1 MTTPA
6 SRTRLS
12 PAARRAQL
20 LELGAR
26 LFATRSVD
34 EISIDVLAEEAGVSR
49 GLLYHYFGSKQD
61 FRLAVIR
68 HAVEDLVEQTAP
80 PADGEPL
87 ERMLASLG
95 VYVDYV
101 LANLTLYRSLVR
113 AAAGGTD
120 EIRALY
126 DEGRFALTDRI
137 FREDAEGEIV
147 KDTPQS
153 RLVVR
158 GWSAMA
164 EEMVLTWADD
174 PSVMTRDELLSVLAL
189 YAPAESLSQADKR
202 ILPPCRSLSVSGN
215 PPHRLPARDAG
226 IIPDRCGSIRCSRCT
241 ALRSV
246 VRRPT
251 SSYRPHSLLKFG
263 YRRMP
268 DWLSIH
274 EPVLINTVGHAAGA
288 VIFGI
293 LLYFL
298 VAGRQRAWLPSI
310 AAALAMLW
318 NVGSLVT
325 LAAGPKEGSLA
336 DIAAA
341 ASFSVLSLLPAVLA
355 PHLARPPRQKDF
367 GAGLRLSA
375 QLPSLCTWRTSSP
388 ALPASTTR
396 RCCS

>member
-1 MTTPA
+1 MTTPTA
-6 SRTRLS
+6 RTRLS

-137 FREDAEGEIV
+137 FREDAQGEIV

-174 PSVMTRDELLSVLAL
+174 PSVMTRDELLGILAL
-189 YAPAESLSQADKR
+189 S
-202 ILPPCRSLSVSGN
+202 
-215 PPHRLPARDAG
+215 
-226 IIPDRCGSIRCSRCT
+226 
-241 ALRSV
+241 
-246 VRRPT
+246 
-251 SSYRPHSLLKFG
+251 
-263 YRRMP
+263 
-268 DWLSIH
+268 
-274 EPVLINTVGHAAGA
+274 
-288 VIFGI
+288 
-293 LLYFL
+293 
-298 VAGRQRAWLPSI
+298 
-310 AAALAMLW
+310 
-318 NVGSLVT
+318 
-325 LAAGPKEGSLA
+325 
-336 DIAAA
+336 
-341 ASFSVLSLLPAVLA
+341 LPAVVDL
-355 PHLARPPRQKDF
+355 
-367 GAGLRLSA
+367 
-375 QLPSLCTWRTSSP
+375 T
-388 ALPASTTR
+388 
-396 RCCS
+396 

>member
-1 MTTPA
+1 MTTTPA
-6 SRTRLS
+6 RTRLS
-12 PAARRAQL
+12 PEARRTQL

-34 EISIDVLAEEAGVSR
+34 EISIDVLAEEAGISR
-49 GLLYHYFGSKQD
+49 GLIYHYFGSKQD

-87 ERMLASLG
+87 ERMLISLG

-137 FREDAEGEIV
+137 FREDAQGEIV

-174 PSVMTRDELLSVLAL
+174 PSVMTRAELLSVLAL
-189 YAPAESLSQADKR
+189 S
-202 ILPPCRSLSVSGN
+202 
-215 PPHRLPARDAG
+215 
-226 IIPDRCGSIRCSRCT
+226 
-241 ALRSV
+241 
-246 VRRPT
+246 
-251 SSYRPHSLLKFG
+251 
-263 YRRMP
+263 
-268 DWLSIH
+268 
-274 EPVLINTVGHAAGA
+274 
-288 VIFGI
+288 
-293 LLYFL
+293 
-298 VAGRQRAWLPSI
+298 
-310 AAALAMLW
+310 
-318 NVGSLVT
+318 
-325 LAAGPKEGSLA
+325 
-336 DIAAA
+336 
-341 ASFSVLSLLPAVLA
+341 LPAVVDL
-355 PHLARPPRQKDF
+355 
-367 GAGLRLSA
+367 
-375 QLPSLCTWRTSSP
+375 T
-388 ALPASTTR
+388 
-396 RCCS
+396 

>member
-1 MTTPA
+1 MTTSPA
-6 SRTRLS
+6 RTRLS
-12 PAARRAQL
+12 PEARRAQL

-34 EISIDVLAEEAGVSR
+34 EISIDVLAEEAGISR
-49 GLLYHYFGSKQD
+49 GLIYHYFGSKQD

-68 HAVEDLVEQTAP
+68 HAVEDLVAQTAP

-87 ERMLASLG
+87 ERMLISLG

-137 FREDAEGEIV
+137 FREDAQGEII

-189 YAPAESLSQADKR
+189 S
-202 ILPPCRSLSVSGN
+202 
-215 PPHRLPARDAG
+215 
-226 IIPDRCGSIRCSRCT
+226 
-241 ALRSV
+241 
-246 VRRPT
+246 
-251 SSYRPHSLLKFG
+251 
-263 YRRMP
+263 
-268 DWLSIH
+268 
-274 EPVLINTVGHAAGA
+274 
-288 VIFGI
+288 
-293 LLYFL
+293 
-298 VAGRQRAWLPSI
+298 
-310 AAALAMLW
+310 
-318 NVGSLVT
+318 
-325 LAAGPKEGSLA
+325 
-336 DIAAA
+336 
-341 ASFSVLSLLPAVLA
+341 LPAVVDL
-355 PHLARPPRQKDF
+355 
-367 GAGLRLSA
+367 
-375 QLPSLCTWRTSSP
+375 T
-388 ALPASTTR
+388 
-396 RCCS
+396 

>member
-1 MTTPA
+1 M
-6 SRTRLS
+6 
-12 PAARRAQL
+12 
-20 LELGAR
+20 
-26 LFATRSVD
+26 
-34 EISIDVLAEEAGVSR
+34 LAEEAGISR

-87 ERMLASLG
+87 ERMLTSLG

-189 YAPAESLSQADKR
+189 S
-202 ILPPCRSLSVSGN
+202 
-215 PPHRLPARDAG
+215 
-226 IIPDRCGSIRCSRCT
+226 
-241 ALRSV
+241 
-246 VRRPT
+246 
-251 SSYRPHSLLKFG
+251 
-263 YRRMP
+263 
-268 DWLSIH
+268 
-274 EPVLINTVGHAAGA
+274 
-288 VIFGI
+288 
-293 LLYFL
+293 
-298 VAGRQRAWLPSI
+298 
-310 AAALAMLW
+310 
-318 NVGSLVT
+318 
-325 LAAGPKEGSLA
+325 
-336 DIAAA
+336 
-341 ASFSVLSLLPAVLA
+341 LPAVVDL
-355 PHLARPPRQKDF
+355 
-367 GAGLRLSA
+367 
-375 QLPSLCTWRTSSP
+375 T
-388 ALPASTTR
+388 
-396 RCCS
+396 

>member
-1 MTTPA
+1 MTTTPA
-6 SRTRLS
+6 RTRLS
-12 PAARRAQL
+12 PEARRTQL

-26 LFATRSVD
+26 LFATRSVE
-34 EISIDVLAEEAGVSR
+34 EISIDVLAEEAGISR
-49 GLLYHYFGSKQD
+49 GLIYHYFGSKQD

-87 ERMLASLG
+87 ERMLISLG

-137 FREDAEGEIV
+137 FREDAQGEIV

-189 YAPAESLSQADKR
+189 S
-202 ILPPCRSLSVSGN
+202 
-215 PPHRLPARDAG
+215 
-226 IIPDRCGSIRCSRCT
+226 
-241 ALRSV
+241 
-246 VRRPT
+246 
-251 SSYRPHSLLKFG
+251 
-263 YRRMP
+263 
-268 DWLSIH
+268 
-274 EPVLINTVGHAAGA
+274 
-288 VIFGI
+288 
-293 LLYFL
+293 
-298 VAGRQRAWLPSI
+298 
-310 AAALAMLW
+310 
-318 NVGSLVT
+318 
-325 LAAGPKEGSLA
+325 
-336 DIAAA
+336 
-341 ASFSVLSLLPAVLA
+341 LPAVVDL
-355 PHLARPPRQKDF
+355 
-367 GAGLRLSA
+367 
-375 QLPSLCTWRTSSP
+375 T
-388 ALPASTTR
+388 
-396 RCCS
+396 